1 MTGQALRDGLIDQD
15 SICFALMSGRGDL
28 FLAASYLGVT
38 ARELS
43 GYIRASD
50 ELGAFVAAIAEVKK
64 DSQFEKLSAAQ
75 FTDRLATLTREYQV
89 DGLEVI
95 HDMAM
100 MEYDSAA
107 MADVKLKAAINLR
120 GVAGAVTQST
130 DQHQVMAE
138 LNQLYQATAPRI
150 KSVRLAQIEYMSEP
164 DPLDPAF

>member
-1 MTGQALRDGLIDQD
+1 MDTDA
-15 SICFALMSGRGDL
+15 ICFALMSGRGDL
-28 FLAASYLGVT
+28 FLSASYLGVT

-43 GYIRASD
+43 NYIRASD
-50 ELGAFVAAIAEVKK
+50 ELQAFVAAITQVKN
-64 DSQFEKLSAAQ
+64 DSGFEKMSAAQ

-89 DGLEVI
+89 DGLEVV
-95 HDMAM
+95 HEMAL

-120 GVAGAVTQST
+120 GLPGAVIQNT

-138 LNQLYQATAPRI
+138 LNQIYQQSAPRI
-150 KSVRLAQIEYMSEP
+150 KSVRLAQIEYMLEP